1 MLNKGKFILYILLI
15 SILAI
20 TLIFA
25 KSYQPKQTL
34 VVWIHGTLFYD
45 AIREKK
51 PINIDVLKYFPFQPL
66 NKKGLIPVDET
77 TNNIPALFSAL
88 YKMANNELSNHPNN
102 FYFYTFGWDGK
113 LSEHSRTESAFKLY
127 QSLYEEIA
135 KIKKVK
141 KCEVE
146 VILLTHSHGGNV
158 GLSLAQAEEK
168 LQKNLYIDKLVMF
181 GTPIQSET
189 KKYACS
195 KIFKSIWNIY
205 SSEDLI
211 QIADIFSTQ
220 DFFSKRSFKKR
231 NNELLS
237 SKIKEIEIISNKENP
252 THAEL
257 WFLGQVPLL
266 YRKEFPIYPLP
277 ISAFTPILLYEKNLP
292 SNDCLVNIQKDGTN
306 CLFNFTDKR
315 TKTVRQIS
323 YNLFA
328 KQKNLIDNWFKKKS
342 N

>member
-168 LQKNLYIDKLVMF
+168 LQKLAEGNLVQNFCEWLD
-181 GTPIQSET
+181 GET
-189 KKYACS
+189 GKPSQGENQGWNASLFIAAYHSVKEKKNV
-195 KIFKSIWNIY
+195 IF
-205 SSEDLI
+205 
-211 QIADIFSTQ
+211 
-220 DFFSKRSFKKR
+220 
-231 NNELLS
+231 
-237 SKIKEIEIISNKENP
+237 
-252 THAEL
+252 
-257 WFLGQVPLL
+257 
-266 YRKEFPIYPLP
+266 
-277 ISAFTPILLYEKNLP
+277 
-292 SNDCLVNIQKDGTN
+292 
-306 CLFNFTDKR
+306 
-315 TKTVRQIS
+315 
-323 YNLFA
+323 
-328 KQKNLIDNWFKKKS
+328 
-342 N
+342 